1 MSDILHAVS
10 ISGGKDS
17 TAMLILM
24 LEHDMPIDVVFW
36 ADTGMEFPE
45 MYRHINQL
53 DTYLYRKRGIHIT
66 RLKERHT
73 FEWMMFKK
81 PITKKGAVENRL
93 SKGLPLAG
101 YGWPGKTVR
110 WCTGYLKTHLI
121 DRQLRQ
127 LSKGRTVIQYIG
139 FAADEK
145 HRCKDDPQFKY
156 PLVDFDVTEKQALDI
171 CYTHG
176 FMIGNLYKIYN
187 RASCWC
193 CPLQSID
200 ELRKLRKH
208 HPELWLKLREMD
220 ICATKQFGRNARG
233 VFKQNWPVEKLERRF
248 ADEDRRKTKEK
259 ARWTRKNSKNS
270 WRPSVRWRK
279 RH

>member
-10 ISGGKDS
+10 VSGGKDS

-24 LEHDMPIDVVFW
+24 LKHDMPIDVVFW

-93 SKGLPLAG
+93 SKGLPLTG

-145 HRCKDDPQFKY
+145 NRCKDDPQFRY
-156 PLVDFDVTEKQALDI
+156 PLVELGVTEKQALAI
-171 CYTHG
+171 CYAHG
-176 FMIGNLYKIYN
+176 FTIGNLYKIYN

-200 ELRKLRKH
+200 ELRKLRRH
-208 HPELWLKLREMD
+208 HPELWAKLREMD
-220 ICATKQFGRNARG
+220 IRAIKHFGRNALG
-233 VFKQNWPVEKLERRF
+233 IFKQNWPVEKLERRF
-248 ADEDRRKTKEK
+248 AEEDRRNLKVKGEIY
-259 ARWTRKNSKNS
+259 AQSKRFN
-270 WRPSVRWRK
+270 RRRVF
-279 RH
+279 H

>member
-1 MSDILHAVS
+1 MRRRRRPSRESVLLDFGDFEITKRELLAS
-10 ISGGKDS
+10 ISIIAIMLLVGFLIGGRVSDYQMDQNEKYNKAVKIETQDLFEYGMR
-17 TAMLILM
+17 TNIGNAFVYGDLLAVDTVTYPEMLILM
-24 LEHDMPIDVVFW
+24 LKHDMPIDVVFW

-93 SKGLPLAG
+93 SKGLPLTG

-127 LSKGRTVIQYIG
+127 LSKGRTVVQYIG

-145 HRCKDDPQFKY
+145 NRCKDDPQFKY
-156 PLVDFDVTEKQALDI
+156 PLVEFGVTEKQALDI
-171 CYTHG
+171 CYAHG
-176 FMIGNLYKIYN
+176 F
-187 RASCWC
+187 RC
-193 CPLQSID
+193 
-200 ELRKLRKH
+200 
-208 HPELWLKLREMD
+208 
-220 ICATKQFGRNARG
+220 
-233 VFKQNWPVEKLERRF
+233 
-248 ADEDRRKTKEK
+248 
-259 ARWTRKNSKNS
+259 
-270 WRPSVRWRK
+270 
-279 RH
+279 

>member
-10 ISGGKDS
+10 VSGGKDS

-24 LEHDMPIDVVFW
+24 LEHNMPIDVVFW

-93 SKGLPLAG
+93 SKGLPLTG

-127 LSKGRTVIQYIG
+127 LSKGRTVVQYIG

-145 HRCKDDPQFKY
+145 NRCKD
-156 PLVDFDVTEKQALDI
+156 
-171 CYTHG
+171 
-176 FMIGNLYKIYN
+176 N
-187 RASCWC
+187 RRYAY
-193 CPLQSID
+193 
-200 ELRKLRKH
+200 
-208 HPELWLKLREMD
+208 
-220 ICATKQFGRNARG
+220 
-233 VFKQNWPVEKLERRF
+233 
-248 ADEDRRKTKEK
+248 
-259 ARWTRKNSKNS
+259 
-270 WRPSVRWRK
+270 
-279 RH
+279 